1 MKVKQW
7 KNIFHENSNQR
18 KVEVV
23 ILLNR
28 LDFTFKKVTRDK
40 DIRNS
45 PQLQKSPR
53 SKEDPVQ
60 PKINKIIKKN
70 RSQIYN

>member
-1 MKVKQW
+1 M
-7 KNIFHENSNQR
+7 
-18 KVEVV
+18 V

-60 PKINKIIKKN
+60 PKIKLLKKTDLKSIT
-70 RSQIYN
+70 RHLK